1 MTRRD
6 RFEGIEIL
14 KEKNLKIKFLSEIW
28 RQVRMS
34 IPWDSI
40 NNLWQIQISHPVDP
54 GGATRFKTPIR
65 SILENIQ

>member
-14 KEKNLKIKFLSEIW
+14 KEKNLKIRFLSEIW

-40 NNLWQIQISHPVDP
+40 NNLWQIQISHSVDP
-54 GGATRFKTPIR
+54 GGGGGDAI
-65 SILENIQ
+65 